1 MNILIFYVS
10 INVTLH
16 VFEKLLFNFIQILY
30 INLYLIYTLKNVG
43 IVLNFKEQFSF
54 VKTFVNELVKN
65 IGQSRSAS
73 SRAAIR
79 LATFL

>member
-1 MNILIFYVS
+1 MNILIFYVW

-65 IGQSRSAS
+65 IG
-73 SRAAIR
+73 
-79 LATFL
+79 

>member
-1 MNILIFYVS
+1 MQ
-10 INVTLH
+10 
-16 VFEKLLFNFIQILY
+16 VFEKLVFNFIQILY

-65 IGQSRSAS
+65 TGQSRSAS
-73 SRAAIR
+73 SRAATR

>member
-1 MNILIFYVS
+1 M
-10 INVTLH
+10 H

>member
-1 MNILIFYVS
+1 MQ
-10 INVTLH
+10 
-16 VFEKLLFNFIQILY
+16 VFEKLVFNFIQILY

-65 IGQSRSAS
+65 IG
-73 SRAAIR
+73 
-79 LATFL
+79 

>member
-1 MNILIFYVS
+1 M
-10 INVTLH
+10 H

-54 VKTFVNELVKN
+54 VKTFVNELVKTT
-65 IGQSRSAS
+65 GQSRSAS
-73 SRAAIR
+73 SRAATR

>member
-1 MNILIFYVS
+1 MQ
-10 INVTLH
+10 
-16 VFEKLLFNFIQILY
+16 VFEKLVFNFIQILY